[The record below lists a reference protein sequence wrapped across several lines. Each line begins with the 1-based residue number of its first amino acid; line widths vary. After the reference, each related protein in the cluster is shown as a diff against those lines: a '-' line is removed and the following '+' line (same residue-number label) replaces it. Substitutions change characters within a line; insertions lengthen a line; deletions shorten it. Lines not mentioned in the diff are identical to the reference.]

1 MGDPTFTVKLAFLWL
16 LLISQGASCSGSDRN
31 FRAEQTGIQEL
42 QEAVAFPSQIKD
54 ELERK
59 AGRTVGLFV
68 GPQMETEGLLI
79 PIALKIKRSSCA
91 SF

>member
-1 MGDPTFTVKLAFLWL
+1 M
-16 LLISQGASCSGSDRN
+16 
-31 FRAEQTGIQEL
+31 IQEL
-42 QEAVAFPSQIKD
+42 QEAVAFFPSQIKD

-79 PIALKIKRSSCA
+79 PIALKIKKSSCV
-91 SF
+91 F